1 LEVPELS
8 ANKAYRDHQNI
19 PARARLRGLAANPA
33 VPADLLRRLVD
44 RYFTDV
50 EYPVMNRKSWTDEQV
65 DVLIDHPDVRVRRRL
80 AQAQHLPSN
89 HRARLVEDADE
100 HLLETLASGLS
111 VYRWWSDEPAPSMP
125 AWAFERLLAR
135 RPQYVDRI
143 ARNVWAPR
151 SVRDQ
156 LPAPPPMPWEVP
168 MTLAEAEASV
178 DGASWARA
186 RAAGHSDLT
195 AERVA
200 RLSTDPDRLVRVA
213 VSMRPGLSDKQ
224 RAAIDHEVR
233 PGDRL
238 VPAEWARTT
247 RDPDVQRAC
256 ATSVHIGLRRS
267 VAMNRNLA
275 PDLVTVLTTDD
286 DFAVRLLL
294 CENQESVP
302 ADLVLMTYLEAR
314 TLSRDLLLT
323 HPGLRRDRLGHL
335 ADSPNARLRGLA
347 VLDPRVPAAVIERL
361 GNDPEP
367 VVRGWV
373 APDGRLSTGRALA
386 LFEEPE
392 LTGRAAA
399 NPRLP
404 VEVLERVL
412 HDAEAE
418 LTDESPPTQHLFLG
432 KGATE

>member
-1 LEVPELS
+1 LEVPLLS
-8 ANKAYRDHQNI
+8 ANKAYRDYRNV

-44 RYFTDV
+44 EYFRDV
-50 EYPVMNRKSWTDEQV
+50 EYSVSYRRSWTDEQA
-65 DVLIDHPDVRVRRRL
+65 DVLIDHPDVRVRRLL
-80 AQAQHLPSN
+80 AEAQHLPPN
-89 HRARLVEDADE
+89 HRARLVEDSDE
-100 HLLETLASGLS
+100 DLLETLASGPS
-111 VYRWWSDEPAPSMP
+111 VYRWWSDEPEPSMP

-135 RPQYVDRI
+135 RPQHADRI
-143 ARNVWAPR
+143 VRNMWAPR
-151 SVRDQ
+151 SLRDQ
-156 LPAPPPMPWEVP
+156 LPAPPPRSWEVP
-168 MTLAEAEASV
+168 MTLAEAVASV
-178 DGASWARA
+178 DGPSWARI
-186 RAAGHSDLT
+186 RAAGHADLP
-195 AERVA
+195 ADLVA
-200 RLSTDPDRLVRVA
+200 RLGTDPDRLVRVA
-213 VSMRPGLSDKQ
+213 VSMRPGLTDTQ

-247 RDPDVQRAC
+247 RDPVVQRAC

-275 PDLVTVLTTDD
+275 PDLVTLLTADG

-302 ADLVLMTYLEAR
+302 ADLVLMTYLQAR
-314 TLSRDLLLT
+314 TLSRDLLMT

-335 ADSPNARLRGLA
+335 ADSPDARLRGFT

-367 VVRGWV
+367 VVRGWI
-373 APDGRLSTGRALA
+373 APDGRLSTARALA
-386 LFEEPE
+386 LFEDPE

-404 VEVLERVL
+404 VAVLERIL
-412 HDAEAE
+412 HDARAE
-418 LTDESPPTQHLFLG
+418 LTNEPPPTQHLFLG
-432 KGATE
+432 RW